1 MKNKILMFSLVI
13 IFIII
18 SIIVYITYINRIFT
32 LSQHNLVKQILN
44 TSVDNYDIY
53 IETIY
58 PKQKYKL
65 SENDKT
71 NFIYS
76 LKDMKVKKDDNI
88 INGVSRKFI
97 IENKKNNKKITIN
110 IANSMIDVG
119 ENTYRIINENKN
131 IFEEIYYKYTGKNY
145 N

>member
-13 IFIII
+13 ILIII

-44 TSVDNYDIY
+44 ISVDNYDIY